1 MLSGN
6 LTEEKS
12 LTVQDKAV
20 ETLTGLGLTILQSK
34 VYLELA
40 KGGKATVKDIAK
52 KSNIARQDLYR
63 IAPQLLNLGLIEKL
77 IDTPTKFRAIP
88 IKEATEILIERR
100 RKQTAQIEQE
110 SKQLL
115 SYFTSKESD
124 GLKDEE
130 SQFIIINDLQARL
143 SKTRKQVVI
152 TKKIINIVTKWS
164 FFLTYT
170 PETIDELNEAL
181 KRGVHVHIIT
191 QAPRNTD
198 VFPKKLQKLLKYP
211 HFEVRYISSLPS
223 SMVAVFDK
231 EEVNILLSSDKTP
244 AETAMLVSNNINLIE
259 LSQNYFDVM
268 WASAVIC
275 CFS

>member
-1 MLSGN
+1 M
-6 LTEEKS
+6 
-12 LTVQDKAV
+12 TVQDKAV

-88 IKEATEILIERR
+88 IKEAIEILIERR

-143 SKTRKQVVI
+143 SKTRKQVAI

-170 PETIDELNEAL
+170 PEAIDELNEAL

-198 VFPKKLQKLLKYP
+198 VFPKKLQKLLNYP

-244 AETAMLVSNNINLIE
+244 ADTAMLVSNNINLIE

>member
-1 MLSGN
+1 M
-6 LTEEKS
+6 
-12 LTVQDKAV
+12 TVQDKAV
-20 ETLTGLGLTILQSK
+20 ETLTGLGLTILQAK

-40 KGGKATVKDIAK
+40 KGGKATVKEIAK

-88 IKEATEILIERR
+88 IKEATELLIERR
-100 RKQTAQIEQE
+100 KKQTAQIEQE

-115 SYFTSKESD
+115 SYFTAKESD
-124 GLKDEE
+124 TLKDEE
-130 SQFIIINDLQARL
+130 SQFIIVNDLQARIAK
-143 SKTRKQVVI
+143 SKKQI
-152 TKKIINIVTKWS
+152 ANTKNAINIVTKWS

-170 PETIDELNEAL
+170 PEAIEELTKVLN
-181 KRGVHVHIIT
+181 KGVHVHIIT

-198 VFPKKLQKLLKYP
+198 VFPKKLQKLLKHP
-211 HFEVRYISSLPS
+211 NFEVRYISSLPS
-223 SMVAVFDK
+223 SMVAVFDR
-231 EEVNILLSSDKTP
+231 EEVNILLASDKTP

-268 WASAVIC
+268 WADAAIC